1 MGTHP
6 TLDSVDGATAPNPI
20 TEAGAESLLDF
31 QLSYPIIYPQ
41 TITLFQ
47 TDDDVYQANYTFNG
61 FLNTFL
67 DAIDGVSNCRWKCL
81 LFSIR

>member
-1 MGTHP
+1 MEG
-6 TLDSVDGATAPNPI
+6 VDGATAPNPI

-67 DAIDGVSNCRWKCL
+67 DAIDGVSTY
-81 LFSIR
+81 